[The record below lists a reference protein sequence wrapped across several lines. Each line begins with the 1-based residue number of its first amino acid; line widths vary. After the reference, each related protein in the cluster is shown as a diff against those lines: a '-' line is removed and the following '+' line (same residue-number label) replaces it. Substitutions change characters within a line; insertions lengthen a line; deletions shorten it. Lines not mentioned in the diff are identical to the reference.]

1 MYRRAVPVSLV
12 GLLLLCPAMPAAA
25 AVVIDKLMA
34 RPVPARSAKGYPQE
48 FEFEITV
55 KDRGMTRILGCDVML
70 DFGDGTPA
78 AQQHFMDGG
87 ARRAVVKHVYEAP
100 GTYAAVA
107 HGRAVAGGRA
117 CDGEKRA
124 QVTVTGE
131 PSAPEGAALSETPP
145 VTAGCPAGW
154 SLVPGSQSG
163 NRFRCRSEH
172 AAPKIECHGGTKYF
186 EQDGTIGCQ

>member
-1 MYRRAVPVSLV
+1 MYRWAVPVSLV

-25 AVVIDKLMA
+25 AVVIDKLIA
-34 RPVPARSAKGYPQE
+34 RPLPARSAKGYPQE

-117 CDGEKRA
+117 CEGEKRA
-124 QVTVTGE
+124 QVDVIRE
-131 PSAPEGAALSETPP
+131 APLESAAPSETPS

-163 NRFRCRSEH
+163 YRFRCRPEH
-172 AAPKIECHGGTKYF
+172 STPKIECHGGTKYF